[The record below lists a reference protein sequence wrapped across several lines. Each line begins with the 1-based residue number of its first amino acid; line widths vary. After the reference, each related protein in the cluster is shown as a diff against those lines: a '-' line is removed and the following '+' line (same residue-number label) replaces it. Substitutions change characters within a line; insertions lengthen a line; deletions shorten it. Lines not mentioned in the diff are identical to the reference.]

1 MNSKERFLNTLK
13 RKPVDRLPVTTHD
26 LMPSYLDTYMEG
38 RSNQDFFDHFFEADL
53 KLPEAFADEAHK
65 CTY

>member
-1 MNSKERFLNTLK
+1 
-13 RKPVDRLPVTTHD
+13 
-26 LMPSYLDTYMEG
+26 MEG

-53 KLPEAFADEAHK
+53 KLPEAFADEARK